1 MGSANSGTVH
11 LHMAKSPEHP
21 DWQYQLLAL
30 DVQGMYK
37 YLALAVVKAHSDI
50 GHPRLYLEK
59 AESGQQN
66 KKAGL
71 KMLGVQ
77 WR

>member
-1 MGSANSGTVH
+1 M
-11 LHMAKSPEHP
+11 E
-21 DWQYQLLAL
+21 
-30 DVQGMYK
+30 
-37 YLALAVVKAHSDI
+37 YLALAVVKAYSDI

-66 KKAGL
+66 KKASF

>member
-1 MGSANSGTVH
+1 M
-11 LHMAKSPEHP
+11 
-21 DWQYQLLAL
+21 D
-30 DVQGMYK
+30 
-37 YLALAVVKAHSDI
+37 YLALGIVKAYSDI

-59 AESGQQN
+59 AESSQQN
-66 KKAGL
+66 KRVGF